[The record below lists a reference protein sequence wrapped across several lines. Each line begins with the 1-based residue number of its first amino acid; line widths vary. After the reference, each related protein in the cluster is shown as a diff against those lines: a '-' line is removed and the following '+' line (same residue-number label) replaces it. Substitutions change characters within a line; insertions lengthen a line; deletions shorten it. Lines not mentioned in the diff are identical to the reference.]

1 MYTKSNMGPILFF
14 VILTIIY
21 AVIKYKVT
29 GRQQMIWGLIYL
41 GILLTG
47 MFFINLSMTKE
58 MCGSTQPSTAILV
71 TTVPWLMVFG
81 VMALML
87 IAFPGWLAPFS
98 NTFGYLIAKLAGL
111 DSIADKIIAP
121 DAVTSNTPASTKA
134 AAVALEQIYS
144 DKALLINQLT
154 PSNFEGFWSK
164 MSNAKLFNAGA
175 NQYKTALYNL
185 VRMKQIVAEF
195 VWAVLSGGLATSI
208 ATSYIQ
214 GSACQRSAEEMM
226 KQHNQFEEE
235 QENTEKKA
243 PRVYEV
249 SN

>member
-1 MYTKSNMGPILFF
+1 MGPILFF
-14 VILTIIY
+14 VILTLLY
-21 AVIKYKVT
+21 AIVRYKVT
-29 GRQQMIWGLIYL
+29 GPQQMIWGLIYIGL
-41 GILLTG
+41 LLTG

-58 MCGSTQPSTAILV
+58 MCGSTQPGTAILV
-71 TTVPWLMVFG
+71 TTIPWMLVFG
-81 VMALML
+81 IMALML

-98 NTFGYLIAKLAGL
+98 NTFGYLVAKLAGL
-111 DSIADKIIAP
+111 DSIADKILAP
-121 DAVTSNTPASTKA
+121 NAVTTSTPSSTKA

-164 MSNAKLFNAGA
+164 MSNARLFNAGA

-185 VRMKQIVAEF
+185 VRMKQVVAEF
-195 VWAVLSGGLATSI
+195 VWALLSGGLATSI

-214 GSACQRSAEEMM
+214 GSACQRSAEEMI
-226 KQHNQFEEE
+226 KQHNQYEDE
-235 QENTEKKA
+235 QSDEPKKA